1 MASDSDGGARD
12 GTAAVSDGQQAK
24 RRATLAGMLIN
35 LPLGIGKIVV
45 GTLGQSQSL
54 VADGVH
60 SLSDLLGDVT
70 VMLAIRYGG
79 RAPDENHPYG
89 HGRFETFATI
99 VVAALLVAAGAGIAL
114 DALSRL
120 FAPERLGEPGP
131 LALAAALLSIG
142 LKEGLYWYTIGV
154 ARRTGSAMIAAN
166 AWHHRSDA
174 LSSLVA
180 VLGIGGSMA
189 GLVYLDAVAA
199 IVIAAMLT
207 HVAWTHG
214 WPAARELVDT
224 GLEREEM
231 RAIRRALEE
240 VPGVLGSRDLRT
252 RQMGPIA
259 LADVSVFVDPHI
271 TVSEAHRISEA
282 ARARLV
288 ARFDTLTEVVVHVE
302 PAGHA
307 EGYGAHHA
315 PLRDELLRRLT
326 KVWRGIPE
334 AERIEAVRF
343 DYLEDGID
351 VEVVLPLRSVAD
363 PDGLRRVLSERARR
377 EIPEIR
383 GLRLS
388 LVA

>member
-1 MASDSDGGARD
+1 MEALSPEGMPEHP
-12 GTAAVSDGQQAK
+12 AAADAGQRSK
-24 RRATLAGMLIN
+24 RRATLAGLLIN
-35 LPLGIGKIVV
+35 LPLGLGKIVV
-45 GTLGQSQSL
+45 GIFGQSQSL

-70 VMLAIRYGG
+70 VLLAIRYGG
-79 RAPDENHPYG
+79 RAPDANHPYG

-99 VVAALLVAAGAGIAL
+99 VVAILLVLTGAGIVL
-114 DALSRL
+114 DAVGRL
-120 FAPERLGEPGP
+120 FAPERLGEPGLVP
-131 LALAAALLSIG
+131 LIVALLSMT
-142 LKEGLYWYTIGV
+142 LKEGLYWYTIHV
-154 ARRTGSAMIAAN
+154 ARRTGSALIAAN

-174 LSSLVA
+174 LSSFVA

-199 IVIAAMLT
+199 IVIAAMLV

-224 GLEREEM
+224 ALAQEEM
-231 RAIRRALEE
+231 RAIRRELEG

-252 RQMGPIA
+252 RQMGPVAI
-259 LADVSVFVDPHI
+259 ADVSVSVDPHI
-271 TVSEAHRISEA
+271 TISEAHRISEA
-282 ARARLV
+282 VRARLV
-288 ARFDTLTEVVVHVE
+288 TRFDALTEVVVHVE

-315 PLRDELLRRLT
+315 PLRDELLHGLT
-326 KVWRGIPE
+326 ETWRGIPE
-334 AERIEAVRF
+334 AESIEAVRL

-351 VEVVLPLRSVAD
+351 VEVVLPLHSVAD
-363 PDGLRRVLSERARR
+363 PDSLRRVLSERAIR

-388 LVA
+388 LVT